1 MKLKGWFL
9 KLEAAVLLIAVLFI
23 YFKYYEYSWSWF
35 LIGILIP
42 DVSAIGFLVNEQVGN
57 FVYNLG
63 HTLLLAVPLLAVA
76 LMQQSDTLVMISL
89 IWLSHIFMDRMFGV
103 DLRG

>member
-1 MKLKGWFL
+1 M
-9 KLEAAVLLIAVLFI
+9 
-23 YFKYYEYSWSWF
+23 
-35 LIGILIP
+35 
-42 DVSAIGFLVNEQVGN
+42 SAIGFLVNEQVGN